1 MTNFAAARDHMIE
14 GQIKPN
20 QVTDLRLLD
29 LLRQIPREHFVPA
42 SLRAV
47 AYVDEDIE
55 IAPGRYLMEPMVFAR
70 LVQAAVP
77 GARDHVLDVGAGS
90 GYSAA
95 VLSGLAGTVV
105 ALEQDTDL
113 AARATAL
120 MAESRRAN
128 VTVVEGSLKA
138 GCPAHAPYDV
148 ILVNGLVEEL
158 PQALFDQLAD
168 GGRLVAVRPVGG
180 VGKAVLYQKEA
191 GVTGGRELFD
201 AAVAPLPGFEAPKG
215 FMF

>member
-29 LLRQIPREHFVPA
+29 LLRETPREHFVPA

-55 IAPGRYLMEPMVFAR
+55 IAPGRYLMEPMIFAR

-77 GARDHVLDVGAGS
+77 GARDNVLDVGTGS

-105 ALEQDTDL
+105 ALEQDADL

-128 VTVVEGSLKA
+128 VTVVQGPLNA
-138 GCPAHAPYDV
+138 GCAAHAPYDV
-148 ILVNGLVEEL
+148 IFVNGLVEEM
-158 PQALFDQLAD
+158 PQALLDQLAD
-168 GGRLVAVRPVGG
+168 SGRLVAVRLAGG
-180 VGKAVLYQKEA
+180 VGKAVLYQKDG
-191 GVTGGRELFD
+191 GVIGHRELFD
-201 AAVAPLPGFEAPKG
+201 AAVAPLPGFETPRG
-215 FMF
+215 FIF